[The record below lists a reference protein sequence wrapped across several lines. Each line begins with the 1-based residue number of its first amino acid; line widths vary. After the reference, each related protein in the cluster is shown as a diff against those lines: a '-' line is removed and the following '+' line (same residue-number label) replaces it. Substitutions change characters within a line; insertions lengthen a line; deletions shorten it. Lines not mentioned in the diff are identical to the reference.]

1 MAKRTSEFGRLYR
14 GREGQWSWIAHRV
27 TGVAIILFLF
37 LHVLDT
43 SLVGFGPAAYETFV
57 TLYRFAPFRV
67 LEVAL
72 AGAVLYHGINGIRII
87 LIDFIQDA
95 TRIQRQLW
103 YVVWASFLV
112 LFIPTAFLMLRPVVS
127 PMLGLA
133 R

>member
-1 MAKRTSEFGRLYR
+1 MLSYR
-14 GREGQWSWIAHRV
+14 GREGYWAWLLHRV
-27 TGVAIILFLF
+27 SGVAIILFLF

-43 SLVGFGPAAYETFV
+43 SLIGFGPSAYETFV
-57 TLYRFAPFRV
+57 SFYRVPVFRV

-72 AGAVLYHGINGIRII
+72 SGAVLYHGINGLRII
-87 LIDFIQDA
+87 LIDFVETA

-112 LFIPTAFLMLRPVVS
+112 LFLPTAFFMLRPVFFPTVAF
-127 PMLGLA
+127 A

>member
-1 MAKRTSEFGRLYR
+1 MLSYR
-14 GREGQWSWIAHRV
+14 GREGYWAWLLHRV
-27 TGVAIILFLF
+27 SGVAIILFLF

-43 SLVGFGPAAYETFV
+43 SLIGFGPIAYETFV
-57 TLYRFAPFRV
+57 QLYRFPLFRV
-67 LEVAL
+67 LEVVL
-72 AGAVLYHGINGIRII
+72 AGGVLYHGINGIRII

-112 LFIPTAFLMLRPVVS
+112 LFLPTAFFMLRPVFFPAV
-127 PMLGLA
+127 GVI